1 MCRVLWNVFVVIH
14 LADWL
19 SIRGLLHPNV
29 FVKHGT
35 LRLLL
40 EELKFLDSFISAI
53 NHTSCSSNQMM
64 HRLAP
69 LKQEIENGVR
79 MLLPAPQ
86 VLLTL
91 PSSLSSQSTI
101 QELGLKRKR
110 SFENFTVHRRND
122 RKKLKTDVLNEDT
135 DTIVSGI
142 SSGLDIAFHG
152 GDKALDTFT
161 ADDMDSGKDNVK
173 IIAKTWGLQPS
184 SMAGIALRD
193 VETCFLSKLLDALK
207 IYVRI
212 MPTVLEGS
220 LDFFINLLGNSSA
233 LSTDVQQFSKSMK
246 NKSNMLSTR
255 LVLTKVKTKITCN
268 DDGQTESLLPHGRNS
283 R

>member
-1 MCRVLWNVFVVIH
+1 MVSSVGIGLPFNFINSESLDLPSFDSSDVQSIMKCICCRPFSRLVVNK
-14 LADWL
+14 
-19 SIRGLLHPNV
+19 GLLHPNV

-40 EELKFLDSFISAI
+40 EELKFLVSFVSAI

-69 LKQEIENGVR
+69 LKQEIENEVR
-79 MLLPAPQ
+79 MLLPDPQ

-91 PSSLSSQSTI
+91 LSSLSSQSRI
-101 QELGLKRKR
+101 QELGLKRKGN
-110 SFENFTVHRRND
+110 SENFNVHRRND

-135 DTIVSGI
+135 DIIVSGI

-152 GDKALDTFT
+152 GEKALDTFT

-173 IIAKTWGLQPS
+173 IIAKIWGLQPS

-193 VETCFLSKLLDALK
+193 VETCFHSKLLDALK
-207 IYVRI
+207 IYAVSSN
-212 MPTVLEGS
+212 S
-220 LDFFINLLGNSSA
+220 LN
-233 LSTDVQQFSKSMK
+233 
-246 NKSNMLSTR
+246 
-255 LVLTKVKTKITCN
+255 
-268 DDGQTESLLPHGRNS
+268 
-283 R
+283 